1 MNNDIYQSMNLQID
15 SHIQQNEKGTPN
27 NQRPRNSL
35 IDQLFK
41 SNEKNQSTPIVDSFN
56 DLRFQDAQYEV
67 TPRQD
72 FEIRGH
78 DNQHITFR
86 SEKKQNQQKNKYFH
100 SPSKQCEGDLRHKQQ
115 IQVDEEQ
122 TDLQEQR
129 KQKIRELEQKIQQA
143 QRKIEEKEGQIKA
156 NQEIIINFESFILKD
171 YNPEEFEKIILSESN
186 FVTDNILI
194 NNLISQLKSFLSEFQ
209 NSIIDLIKK
218 FDGKVKLDKDG
229 EGKDFQQNSHLII
242 KEFQKFAEKQQKN
255 VISDNKSTNTIQ
267 EISESEKK
275 LSNQEFNLLV
285 SNIITQTKQLR
296 DIIQKSCCLLIKFNC
311 EMYNGL
317 QGMSKSIKQLEQIQS
332 ITNSVKLKTQY
343 FQSIINDQINLQIT
357 SDDNDHL
364 LLLDLLKQ
372 LIHKQE
378 QAFQFQQFFAE
389 SLFKRIDLVHQSED
403 NLREDM
409 AKRLQSFK

>member
-1 MNNDIYQSMNLQID
+1 MSNDTYQKMDLLID

-27 NQRPRNSL
+27 NQSLRNSF
-35 IDQLFK
+35 IDYVLK
-41 SNEKNQSTPIVDSFN
+41 SNEKNQSIPIINYFN
-56 DLRFQDAQYEV
+56 DQRFQDAEYEV
-67 TPRQD
+67 TPRKD
-72 FEIRGH
+72 FENRGL
-78 DNQHITFR
+78 DNQQLIFR
-86 SEKKQNQQKNKYFH
+86 SEKQYNQQKDKYFH
-100 SPSKQCEGDLRHKQQ
+100 SPSKQQGDQKHKQQ
-115 IQVDEEQ
+115 IKDNDEE

-143 QRKIEEKEGQIKA
+143 QRKIDGKDGQIQA
-156 NQEIIINFESFILKD
+156 NQEIITNFESFILKD

-194 NNLISQLKSFLSEFQ
+194 NNLISKLRSFLSEFQ
-209 NSIIDLIKK
+209 NSIIDLIN
-218 FDGKVKLDKDG
+218 KVDDKIKVDKDG
-229 EGKDFQQNSHLII
+229 EGKDFQQNLHLLT
-242 KEFQKFAEKQQKN
+242 KEFQKFAEKQSKN
-255 VISDNKSTNTIQ
+255 DISDNTNTNTLQ
-267 EISESEKK
+267 EISEIE
-275 LSNQEFNLLV
+275 LNLLV

-296 DIIQKSCCLLIKFNC
+296 DIIQKNCCLLIKFNC
-311 EMYNGL
+311 DMYNGL

-332 ITNSVKLKTQY
+332 ITNSVKLQTQY

-357 SDDNDHL
+357 SDDNDHI